1 MMLYLLVKILNC
13 LDEALLRPLAY
24 VINKFVTGVYYFV
37 WGSYFLGYCLVDGST
52 RAWHLMI
59 YAGCEL
65 QRYYNLLYN
74 NFLDLADYFRGGTRG
89 GLINARDFLPS
100 SALFF
105 LGLLDDM
112 GKVVLWVILL
122 LLDYIQAFLA
132 RCLSLFNSFF
142 RISIVVAL
150 LLVLYMFRRYVYLLL
165 NYQLQR
171 ARTEISEKTQ
181 SAYLWTE
188 RQLNRISWSD
198 SSEANDGAPPS
209 SGSCVVCRERRT
221 NIVILPCRHLCLCA
235 ECSVQVQAHRD
246 TRDHCPLCREFIDGY
261 LQVFV

>member
-1 MMLYLLVKILNC
+1 MLYLLVKILNC

-24 VINKFVTGVYYFV
+24 VIN
-37 WGSYFLGYCLVDGST
+37 
-52 RAWHLMI
+52 
-59 YAGCEL
+59 
-65 QRYYNLLYN
+65 N
-74 NFLDLADYFRGGTRG
+74 
-89 GLINARDFLPS
+89 
-100 SALFF
+100 ALFF
-105 LGLLDDM
+105 LGLLDDL

-122 LLDYIQAFLA
+122 LPRAIIIILDYILAFVVHSILA
-132 RCLSLFNSFF
+132 RCLSLFNSLFNSLF

-188 RQLNRISWSD
+188 RQLNRISRSG
-198 SSEANDGAPPS
+198 SSKANDGARPS
-209 SGSCVVCRERRT
+209 SGSCVVCMERRT

-235 ECSVQVQAHRD
+235 ECSVQVQAYMD
-246 TRDHCPLCREFIDGY
+246 MRDHCPICREFIDGY
-261 LQVFV
+261 LHVYV